1 MLYFNCD
8 TVNFIMIN
16 NKTSDYQFSYLR
28 TLLGIGALR
37 MT

>member
-16 NKTSDYQFSYLR
+16 NKASDYQF
-28 TLLGIGALR
+28 GIFEFFLE
-37 MT
+37 

>member
-16 NKTSDYQFSYLR
+16 NTASDYQFSIFELF
-28 TLLGIGALR
+28 LE
-37 MT
+37 